1 MLIGVSA
8 CNDDN
13 STLSTVRVDDIEI
26 EGLTD
31 QSVVSY
37 VGNKIEISP
46 VISTGYAEDNL
57 NYAWY
62 LYENGMGELEDGYRT
77 NRISSEKDLSYEV
90 NLPSGSYTLVFE
102 VTSISN
108 NYVKTATVNLSV
120 STSFS
125 QGFYI
130 LKETPDGRTEVDLYG
145 NDGLVPNLMGR
156 FSGSAL
162 QGKPR
167 NLSVVYSGEYIDPDA
182 NKTAS
187 ANLVHVFTEDNVYR
201 GFRSEDMKEVFN
213 NSNLFYGGDIPAN
226 ETPYLLFRTPN
237 YTAYFSNTGIRTAKT
252 ASYGQAANS
261 GMMGYPVDE
270 VGTSKHVQLLFYGMN
285 LVYWSNEEHRLRTID
300 YRFNSPALVGYNDE
314 TAYPDDL
321 ECISSGVNIMSD
333 GEVVTAYFLC
343 EQPSTGNRYLLLLDT
358 FSPET
363 IDRELGWAANL
374 GFNAMRVFLSDVV
387 WAHEGE
393 KLFANMEKYLQIA
406 DRHGIKTLFVFFD
419 SCWNPESAYGK
430 QPEPKLCK
438 HNSGWVKSPSF
449 KILNDKSQWGNLEKY
464 VKAVI
469 TRFKD
474 DGRIIGWDIYNEP
487 GNVGY
492 TVIDGSENANAE
504 VFFNTRELLEKAFVW
519 ARAANP
525 SQPITSGEY
534 VGDNHIVGKTF
545 NKLQRDESDIIS
557 FHCYG
562 NAKALDTVIKKLEK
576 YNRPLF
582 CTEYMARPASTF
594 NPCLGIMKEHKVA
607 AFNWGLVSGKTQTIY
622 SWKFNKMDNPTPDKL
637 KLWFHDVF
645 FESGVP
651 YSQDEADYIKKT
663 MGKK

>member
-1 MLIGVSA
+1 M
-8 CNDDN
+8 
-13 STLSTVRVDDIEI
+13 
-26 EGLTD
+26 
-31 QSVVSY
+31 
-37 VGNKIEISP
+37 
-46 VISTGYAEDNL
+46 
-57 NYAWY
+57 
-62 LYENGMGELEDGYRT
+62 
-77 NRISSEKDLSYEV
+77 
-90 NLPSGSYTLVFE
+90 
-102 VTSISN
+102 
-108 NYVKTATVNLSV
+108 
-120 STSFS
+120 
-125 QGFYI
+125 
-130 LKETPDGRTEVDLYG
+130 
-145 NDGLVPNLMGR
+145 
-156 FSGSAL
+156 
-162 QGKPR
+162 
-167 NLSVVYSGEYIDPDA
+167 
-182 NKTAS
+182 
-187 ANLVHVFTEDNVYR
+187 
-201 GFRSEDMKEVFN
+201 
-213 NSNLFYGGDIPAN
+213 
-226 ETPYLLFRTPN
+226 
-237 YTAYFSNTGIRTAKT
+237 
-252 ASYGQAANS
+252 
-261 GMMGYPVDE
+261 
-270 VGTSKHVQLLFYGMN
+270 
-285 LVYWSNEEHRLRTID
+285 
-300 YRFNSPALVGYNDE
+300 
-314 TAYPDDL
+314 
-321 ECISSGVNIMSD
+321 
-333 GEVVTAYFLC
+333 
-343 EQPSTGNRYLLLLDT
+343 
-358 FSPET
+358 
-363 IDRELGWAANL
+363 
-374 GFNAMRVFLSDVV
+374 
-387 WAHEGE
+387 
-393 KLFANMEKYLQIA
+393 
-406 DRHGIKTLFVFFD
+406 
-419 SCWNPESAYGK
+419 
-430 QPEPKLCK
+430 
-438 HNSGWVKSPSF
+438 KSPSF